1 MKGYTI
7 QEAKICGNCA
17 HFRLHYVRCQ
27 EDFYLPLRCGHCVHP
42 RRKRRRSE
50 ETCPLWEPKKPP

>member
-7 QEAKICGNCA
+7 QEEKICGNCA

-27 EDFYLPLRCGHCVHP
+27 EDFYLPLRTARPVGAGLRP
-42 RRKRRRSE
+42 R
-50 ETCPLWEPKKPP
+50 PLSRGVMEVL

>member
-17 HFRLHYVRCQ
+17 HFRLHY
-27 EDFYLPLRCGHCVHP
+27 DFYLPLRCGHCVHP

-50 ETCPLWEPKKPP
+50 ETCPLWEPKKAP

>member
-42 RRKRRRSE
+42 RRKRSGR
-50 ETCPLWEPKKPP
+50 

>member
-17 HFRLHYVRCQ
+17 HFRLHYVRW
-27 EDFYLPLRCGHCVHP
+27 DFYLPLRCGHCVHP
-42 RRKRRRSE
+42 RRKRRRAE
-50 ETCPLWEPKKPP
+50 ETCPLWEPKKAP

>member
-27 EDFYLPLRCGHCVHP
+27 EDFYLPLRRGHCVHP

-50 ETCPLWEPKKPP
+50 ETCPLWEPKNAP